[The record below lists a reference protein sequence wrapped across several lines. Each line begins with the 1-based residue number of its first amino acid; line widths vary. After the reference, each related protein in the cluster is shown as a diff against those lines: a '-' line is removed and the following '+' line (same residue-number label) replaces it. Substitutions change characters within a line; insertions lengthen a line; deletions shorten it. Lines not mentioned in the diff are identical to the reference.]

1 MFKFLS
7 TSILLFALLLGSLT
21 AVAQRTITGTVT
33 SGSDKKPLP
42 EAIILLKGTNIGTVA
57 DDDGK
62 YTIGVPDDKAILI
75 FTYIGFQS
83 KEMSALQNEINVSLE
98 EGVDMDNV
106 VVIGTRNASR
116 TKIESAVPVDI
127 IPIRTV
133 VNEVG
138 QVEIN
143 QILHYLA
150 PSFQSNR
157 QTIADGTDF
166 VDPGSLRGLGPD
178 HILVLVN
185 GKRRHSSALVNV
197 NGTVG
202 RGTVGTD
209 ISAFPAAAIE
219 RIEILRDGAAAQY
232 GSDAIAGVINIVL
245 KKDVKHLVGMVTGGT
260 HKTGDGTL
268 FQGGLNYG
276 FKVGKRGF
284 VNMTGEYTSRGYTNR
299 MKAYTGPIYN
309 LYKGVGSTTPVNELE
324 YNTVIYTNGKTNKQL
339 DDEMLKA
346 KGLERSS
353 FNNRLGNAAVNT
365 YGAMVNAMIPINDS
379 MEVFGFGGYNEKA
392 GVSANFY
399 TMPVDANSG
408 DISAFKPAGFLPI
421 LKVSS
426 TDLSGSVGLR
436 GRFNKWTY
444 EVSNTYGRNILGYN
458 VNESM
463 NVSQYKAT
471 GNSQSSFNAGKIA
484 FTQNTV
490 DLDFGRKVDNLFN
503 GTNFAFGAQYRT
515 DTYVQTAGEEASYK
529 DYTPNDNIL
538 GGAKGYRGSSP
549 DNNVANT
556 RSTMAI
562 YGDME
567 ADFTERLMM
576 GIALRYE
583 QFSDYGDAQI
593 YKLVGKYKFTK
604 QFMVRGSMSSG
615 FHAPSQQ
622 QKFYNGTTNQIDNM
636 GNLQEISTL
645 RNDDPIAKELGI
657 PKLTKEQSV
666 NYSLGFGV
674 RPNEN
679 FELTLDGY
687 VIEIQDRIILT
698 GQFTQPQVGTNGY
711 FASATDSTINYLFAE
726 RGIKRAAFFANAVDT
741 RTIGADL
748 VGSYKRKFG
757 AHDLRFVLALNMN
770 NNKVVSD
777 LPKTSLLLKGK
788 ENTYFNRED
797 RSRLETVYPDSK
809 ITFSVNWKYK
819 KMWAMMRN
827 VYFGQVSYISPDINP
842 NNPQA
847 NPYNYL
853 NTDGTSNYTASAG
866 RASLDQTFAPK
877 ITTDLTFG
885 YNVTSFLNA
894 SIGASNLFDIYPD
907 QQTHSENVSY
917 GRFQYSRRVQ
927 QFGFNGAYYFA
938 RLRFDLHK

>member
-1 MFKFLS
+1 MSKFLS
-7 TSILLFALLLGSLT
+7 TLIVLFAVLLGSN
-21 AVAQRTITGTVT
+21 AAWAQRTITGQVF
-33 SGSDKKPLP
+33 SSNDKKPLP
-42 EAIILLKGTNIGTVA
+42 EAIIFIKGTNIGTVA

-62 YTIGVPDDKAILI
+62 YSIGVPDDKAILI
-75 FTYIGFQS
+75 FTYIGYQS
-83 KEMSALQNEINVSLE
+83 KEMSALQNEINVSLD
-98 EGVDMDNV
+98 EGVEMDNV
-106 VVIGTRNASR
+106 VVVGTRNASR

-245 KKDVKHLVGMVTGGT
+245 KRDVNHLVGMVTGGT
-260 HKTGDGTL
+260 HKSGDGTL
-268 FQGGLNYG
+268 VQAGLNYG
-276 FKVGKRGF
+276 LKIGKRGF
-284 VNMTGEYTSRGYTNR
+284 VNLTGEYTTRGATNR
-299 MKAYTGPIYN
+299 MKEYTGPIYN
-309 LYKGVGSTTPVNELE
+309 LYKGASRTDIVNELE
-324 YNTVIYTNGKTNKQL
+324 YNTVKYGTNTQTNKEL
-339 DDEMLKA
+339 DDARLAANGLK
-346 KGLERSS
+346 RSD
-353 FNNRLGNAAVNT
+353 FNQRLGNAAVNT
-365 YGAMVNAMIPINDS
+365 YGFMLNGMVPIHDS
-379 MEVFGFGGYNEKA
+379 LEVFAFGGYNEKA

-399 TMPVDANSG
+399 NMPVDVNTG
-408 DISAFKPAGFLPI
+408 DISAFKPKGFLPI
-421 LKVSS
+421 LNVSS
-426 TDLSGSVGLR
+426 TDLSGALGVR

-444 EVSNTYGRNILGYN
+444 ELSNTYGTNMLGYK
-458 VNESM
+458 VSESM

-471 GNSQSSFNAGKIA
+471 GNSQSDFNAGTVA
-484 FTQNTV
+484 FAQNTI

-515 DTYVQTAGEEASYK
+515 DTYTQKAGEEASYK
-529 DYTPNDNIL
+529 DYTANDNVL
-538 GGAKGYRGSSP
+538 GGSKGYKGLSP
-549 DNNVANT
+549 ENEINANT

-567 ADFTERLMM
+567 ADFTSNLMM

-583 QFSDYGDAQI
+583 QFSDFGDAQI

-622 QKFYNGTTNQIDNM
+622 QKFYNGVTNQIDNF
-636 GNLQEISTL
+636 GNLQEIATL

-657 PKLTKEQSV
+657 NLLTKEQST

-674 RPNEN
+674 RPNDK

-687 VIEIQDRIILT
+687 IIDIQDRIILT
-698 GQFTQPQVGTNGY
+698 GQFTQPQRGANGF
-711 FASATDSTINYLFAE
+711 FASPSDSVVNYLFAN
-726 RGIKRAAFFANAVDT
+726 RGITRASFFANAVDT
-741 RTIGADL
+741 RTFGADL
-748 VGSYKRKFG
+748 VGSYKQKFG
-757 AHDLRFVLALNMN
+757 DHDFRFVLAFNW
-770 NNKVVSD
+770 NKNQVVSE
-777 LPKTSLLLKGK
+777 LPKTSKLLAGK

-809 ITFSVNWKYK
+809 LTFSVNWKYK
-819 KMWAMMRN
+819 KMWAMVRS
-827 VYFGQVSYISPDINP
+827 VYFGNVSYISPDIDPSNP
-842 NNPQA
+842 A
-847 NPYNYL
+847 TFPYDYK
-853 NTDGTSNYTASAG
+853 TGAQ
-866 RASLDQTFAPK
+866 ASLDQTFTPK
-877 ITTDLTFG
+877 MTTDLTFG

-894 SIGASNLFDIYPD
+894 SIGASNLLDVYPD
-907 QQTHSENVSY
+907 QQSHSANVSY
-917 GRFQYSRRVQ
+917 GRFPYSRRVQ